1 MGGSALFTPSFQYQK
16 LSTSL
21 SPLTRLKTDEIHR
34 ISPSDSQGV
43 SCRLENE
50 VPLFLFGVSR

>member
-1 MGGSALFTPSFQYQK
+1 MGGPVLFTPSCQKSK

-21 SPLTRLKTDEIHR
+21 SPVARAKRGEIHR

-43 SCRLENE
+43 SCRLESE
-50 VPLFLFGVSR
+50 VPLFLFGVSQ